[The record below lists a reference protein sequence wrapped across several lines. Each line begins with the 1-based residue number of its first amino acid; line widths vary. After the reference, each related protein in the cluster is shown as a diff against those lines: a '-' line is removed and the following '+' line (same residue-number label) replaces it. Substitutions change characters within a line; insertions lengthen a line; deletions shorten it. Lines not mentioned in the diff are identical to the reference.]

1 MKVILTSDVKAIG
14 KRDQVVNVAEGYAR
28 NFLFPRNLAVPADE
42 KHMAE
47 LNKKR
52 KVIELK
58 TERNLEEAK
67 AAAAKISEAKVTIK
81 AKVGT
86 GTKLYGAVTHGDI
99 AEALEKQAG
108 IRIDKHK
115 VEVEEPIKT
124 LGEFEVPIRLHKD
137 AVGHL
142 KVEVVPA

>member
-1 MKVILTSDVKAIG
+1 MKVILISDVKAIG

-28 NFLFPRNLAVPADE
+28 NYLLPRNLAVPADA

-47 LNKKR
+47 LQKKR
-52 KVIELK
+52 GAVEAKS
-58 TERNLEEAK
+58 ERNLGESKDLAQQINEAK
-67 AAAAKISEAKVTIK
+67 IIIK

-108 IRIDKHK
+108 IKIDKHK

-137 AVGHL
+137 AIGHL
-142 KVEVVPA
+142 KIEVIPA

>member
-14 KRDQVVNVAEGYAR
+14 ERDQIVNVAEGYAR
-28 NFLFPRNLAVPADE
+28 NYLFPRNLAVPADA

-47 LNKKR
+47 LQKKR
-52 KVIELK
+52 GVV
-58 TERNLEEAK
+58 EAK
-67 AAAAKISEAKVTIK
+67 SEKALGESKDLAQQINEAKIIIK

-86 GTKLYGAVTHGDI
+86 GTKLYGSITHGDI

-108 IRIDKHK
+108 IKIDKHK

-137 AVGHL
+137 AIGHL
-142 KVEVVPA
+142 KIEVIPA

>member
-14 KRDQVVNVAEGYAR
+14 KRDQIVNVAEGYAR
-28 NFLFPRNLAVPADE
+28 NYLFPRNLAVPADE

-52 KVIELK
+52 KAVDVK
-58 TERNLEEAK
+58 TEKALDEAK
-67 AAAAKISEAKVTIK
+67 ALAEQINQAKITVK

-99 AEALEKQAG
+99 AEALEKQTG
-108 IRIDKHK
+108 IKIDKHK

-137 AVGHL
+137 AIGHL
-142 KVEVVPA
+142 KVEVIPA